1 MFFFSSLLQHLHETE
16 MLMHIVQD
24 YRERARRCQRGYEE
38 AQARYLAAEARY
50 QASEAERQ
58 VLQER
63 IGASEERIRALTAE
77 LDEEKG
83 AHTLTRSEVRA
94 AEARLAAAELASAS
108 REQEVGNARLRHL
121 ELERKIKTLERKAAY
136 HEARELEAR
145 EQAQNAVRLF
155 RESEEFH
162 DLLAEEG
169 VNGLIQGFRDFR
181 NQLRRLLPD
190 FDANLLQPGAGVERP
205 EAEAETPGADQGSLA
220 EATEAA
226 PEATPIA
233 AEATEAPTAEPTAPD
248 TAEAEVVELE
258 P

>member
-1 MFFFSSLLQHLHETE
+1 MSYNAFMDSTRCNAVRHLHETE
-16 MLMHIVQD
+16 MLMHITHD
-24 YRERARRCQRGYEE
+24 YRERARRYQRGYDE

-58 VLQER
+58 VLQEKV
-63 IGASEERIRALTAE
+63 GASEERVRALTAE

-83 AHTLTRSEVRA
+83 AHTLARSELRA
-94 AEARLAAAELASAS
+94 AEARLAAAELALAS
-108 REQEVGNARLRHL
+108 REQEVENARLRHL
-121 ELERKIKTLERKAAY
+121 ELERGLNNLERKAAY

-190 FDANLLQPGAGVERP
+190 FDVNLLQPGAGVERGDA
-205 EAEAETPGADQGSLA
+205 AEAIPEVTEVASEVAPAAAEAAEEAPIGEPATPGAAG
-220 EATEAA
+220 
-226 PEATPIA
+226 
-233 AEATEAPTAEPTAPD
+233 
-248 TAEAEVVELE
+248 AEVVELE
-258 P
+258 T